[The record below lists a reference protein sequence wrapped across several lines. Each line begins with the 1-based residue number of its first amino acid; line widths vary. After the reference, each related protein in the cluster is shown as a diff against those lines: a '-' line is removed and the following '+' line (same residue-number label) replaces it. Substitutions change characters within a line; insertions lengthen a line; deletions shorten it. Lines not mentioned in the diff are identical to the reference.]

1 MLLTKREK
9 HLLAAFQNYGK
20 LSLKQMIDLL
30 KVSQRTVYRTISDLT
45 DSLNTINISIIK
57 ENQNYF
63 LVGELANLASIISL
77 DTYEQYERLNLIT
90 YKLLMSFS
98 NITNEQLQE
107 EFNVSNVTI
116 IQDIAEIEKRLAD
129 FDLRLD
135 RKKGYRLVGNKNTL
149 RRLLAI
155 LLTNNLSISDFGAG
169 AYGHFEV

>member
-20 LSLKQMIDLL
+20 LSLKQMIDQL

-77 DTYEQYERLNLIT
+77 DT
-90 YKLLMSFS
+90 
-98 NITNEQLQE
+98 
-107 EFNVSNVTI
+107 
-116 IQDIAEIEKRLAD
+116 
-129 FDLRLD
+129 
-135 RKKGYRLVGNKNTL
+135 
-149 RRLLAI
+149 
-155 LLTNNLSISDFGAG
+155 
-169 AYGHFEV
+169 